1 MKPQEK
7 RRSRRIRIGQPLKI
21 RASDPKDQHVTETNI
36 TRNVSRE
43 GIYFVSHISSY
54 QEGMRLFLSVPH
66 HDPHQPQDREYLAQ
80 VVRLEKLEHGQWG
93 VALQILS
100 DITTKSAMR

>member
-1 MKPQEK
+1 MNVQEK

-21 RASDPKDQHVTETNI
+21 RASDPKDEHVSETS
-36 TRNVSRE
+36 TTKNVSRE

-54 QEGMRLFLSVPH
+54 YEGMRLFLAVPYH
-66 HDPHQPQDREYLAQ
+66 NPRNPQDHEYLAQ
-80 VVRLEKLEHGQWG
+80 VVRLEKLEDGQWG

-100 DITTKSAMR
+100 DITTKSATR